1 MKLHRVIASSL
12 CLGAAGVAHAQ
23 DPTSDLV
30 GTWELEYATEAC
42 TDVTT
47 TQSWT
52 FSSDGSFRREVDGKS
67 VVGSWSLAEEGRELH
82 LSLTD
87 GGSETHVIVVL
98 DGRRLELLTP
108 TQVAKGIVLQQERF
122 AAFYHS

>member
-12 CLGAAGVAHAQ
+12 CLGAAGVAQAQ
-23 DPTSDLV
+23 DTGDLV

-82 LSLTD
+82 LSLD
-87 GGSETHVIVVL
+87 GASEKHVIVAL